1 MQSVDIARESTVQE
15 ALTNIGDN
23 SDTGSDTG
31 TTLFGKVK
39 YAVSALGTLGARL
52 TTSRVEKLDG
62 IGEAS
67 DGAQTAS
74 VFGKLNK
81 IEELAG
87 GEQGETVTIAVS
99 GEDETVTFIS
109 AEDEPVSI
117 GSGYPRLGSFKAD
130 STGEYLITAT
140 VKGIRSFLTVPNVG
154 ILILE
159 YSDGDNQ
166 PITVLSVQ
174 NESPTSKSGTVFM
187 NAGKTYGVYGHITN
201 ISFGTGEVS
210 LLKIQHS
217 KEKESVFTETI
228 QPSGTA
234 VSTISP
240 SPAQGT
246 DTSFTQIASVTASGD
261 GALRLTIAVASSYVA
276 KTRLDIQVN
285 GTSIYN
291 SSPVSG
297 TSNIYDVAVK
307 KGDVIAVRAAA
318 VSGDNPAWRVGT
330 ITVGY
335 STVLKGINP
344 YYINT
349 WEEITP

>member
-1 MQSVDIARESTVQE
+1 MQSVDIAKESTVQE
-15 ALTNIGDN
+15 AIANIGDN

-81 IEELAG
+81 IEELAD
-87 GEQGETVTIAVS
+87 GERGETVTIAVS

-130 STGEYLITAT
+130 CTGEYLITAT
-140 VKGIRSFLTVPNVG
+140 LKGIVRYSTVPVVS
-154 ILILE
+154 IIVLE
-159 YSDGDNQ
+159 YSEADTKYN
-166 PITVLSVQ
+166 VVFSVQ
-174 NESPTSKSGTVFM
+174 NESPTTKSGTVTM
-187 NAGKTYGVYGHITN
+187 TAGKKYGIYAHLPAWSG
-201 ISFGTGEVS
+201 SGEVS

-217 KEKESVFTETI
+217 EIKESVFTETI

-246 DTSFTQIASVTASGD
+246 DTTFTKIASLTATGD
-261 GALRLTIAVASSYVA
+261 GALRLTIAVSASYVA
-276 KTRLDIQVN
+276 KTELDIQVN
-285 GTSIYN
+285 GTSIYR
-291 SSPVSG
+291 SEPVSE
-297 TSNIYDVAVK
+297 TSNIYDVPVQT
-307 KGDVIAVRAAA
+307 GDVVAVRAAA

-335 STVLKGINP
+335 SAVLKGINP

-349 WEEITP
+349 WDEITP